1 MPPGLWWPSETSCP
15 EALGG
20 NLEPPKDVVVV
31 VGEQMRDSQIWFFS
45 TCVKLHPGFQD
56 GGWRFY
62 FKISLLGIRNI
73 DINIHLPWNCI
84 LGRHDMAR
92 FKRSQIF
99 IINPSFEKFGWLNV
113 RNHCGTV
120 EIIGCSH
127 LGHNFAGCKNHGLAI
142 CSLIRSSVIL
152 GRTWTF
158 EVSGCHSGA
167 VREASFSP
175 FRRRERFQ
183 QFHKKKCRTSM
194 DIL

>member
-1 MPPGLWWPSETSCP
+1 MKHLAQRLL
-15 EALGG
+15 EATFRRKMLLSL
-20 NLEPPKDVVVV
+20 LENRWGIRKYD
-31 VGEQMRDSQIWFFS
+31 WS
-45 TCVKLHPGFQD
+45 TCGVKLHPGFQD

-84 LGRHDMAR
+84 LWRHDMAR

-99 IINPSFEKFGWLNV
+99 INPSFEKFGWLNV
-113 RNHCGTV
+113 RNHCGTA

-127 LGHNFAGCKNHGLAI
+127 LGHNFAGYKNHGLAI

-194 DIL
+194 GIL

>member
-31 VGEQMRDSQIWFFS
+31 GEQMRDSQIWLINLRCETS
-45 TCVKLHPGFQD
+45 PRIP
-56 GGWRFY
+56 GWRLEVL

-99 IINPSFEKFGWLNV
+99 INPSFEKFGWLNV

-127 LGHNFAGCKNHGLAI
+127 LGHNFAGYKNHGLAI